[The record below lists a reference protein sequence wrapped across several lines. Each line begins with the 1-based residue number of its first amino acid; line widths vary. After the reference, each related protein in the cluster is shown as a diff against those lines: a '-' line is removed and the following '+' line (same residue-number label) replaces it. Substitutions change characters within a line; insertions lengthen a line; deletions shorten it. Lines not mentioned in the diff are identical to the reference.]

1 MDVIIRITMKT
12 QIIYV
17 APLKR
22 DITFYIGQ
30 NKVDNFDIIDAAKS
44 SDLWFHAKE
53 ESSCHVVCELPDDIE
68 KKQLRYIVKI
78 GALMCKQN
86 TPKLKSIKEV
96 DMIYTAIKNVT
107 KNNLDGC
114 VITENTKT
122 ISC

>member
-1 MDVIIRITMKT
+1 MKT

-30 NKVDNFDIIDAAKS
+30 NKADNFGIIDAAKPT
-44 SDLWFHAKE
+44 DLCFHAKE
-53 ESSCHVVCELPDDIE
+53 ESSCHVVCDLPDDIE

-107 KNNLDGC
+107 KTNLDGC